1 MSAGDKP
8 ALMQIL
14 KNTPEFKPFEVV
26 VAEELID
33 YFLAD
38 GVKSGYNILI
48 AEDDGQVAGYI
59 CYGET
64 PCTVGT
70 WDIYWIAVSQV
81 KRGRGIGKM
90 LSATAED
97 IMKQSKGRLA
107 FIETSS
113 TPLYENTR
121 RFYIARGYGQV
132 ARIPDFY
139 LPGDDKLILQK
150 RL

>member
-1 MSAGDKP
+1 MSAADKR
-8 ALMQIL
+8 ALMVIL

-33 YFLAD
+33 YYLSD

-48 AEDDGQVAGYI
+48 AEDDGEVAGYV

-70 WDIYWIAVSQV
+70 WDIYWIAVSQA
-81 KRGRGIGKM
+81 KRGKGIGKM
-90 LSATAED
+90 LSAEAEAAIKKAD
-97 IMKQSKGRLA
+97 GRLA

-121 RFYIARGYGQV
+121 QFYLARGYELI

-139 LPGDDKLILQK
+139 MPGDDKLILQK
-150 RL
+150 RI

>member
-1 MSAGDKP
+1 MSAKDKR
-8 ALMQIL
+8 ALLQIL
-14 KNTPEFKPFEVV
+14 KNTPEFKPFEMV

-33 YFLAD
+33 FYLAD
-38 GVKSGYNILI
+38 GVKSGYIIQI
-48 AEDDGQVAGYI
+48 AEDDGELAGYI

-70 WDIYWIAVSQV
+70 WDIYWIAVARE
-81 KRGRGIGKM
+81 KRGRGIGKA
-90 LSATAED
+90 LSEVAETA
-97 IMKQSKGRLA
+97 IKQARGRLA

-121 RFYIARGYGQV
+121 NFYLGRGYELI

-139 LPGDDKLILQK
+139 MPGDDKLILQK
-150 RL
+150 KL

>member
-1 MSAGDKP
+1 MSVKDKR

-26 VAEELID
+26 VAEEVID
-33 YFLAD
+33 AYLSD
-38 GVKSGYNILI
+38 PVESGYHTLI
-48 AEDDGQVAGYI
+48 AEDDEGVAGYI
-59 CYGET
+59 CFGET

-70 WDIYWIAVSQV
+70 WDIYWVAVDRE
-81 KRGRGIGKM
+81 KRGRGIGKA
-90 LSATAED
+90 LSEAAETA
-97 IMKQSKGRLA
+97 IMKAGGRMA
-107 FIETSS
+107 IIETSS

-121 RFYIARGYGQV
+121 RFYLGRSYELV

-139 LPGDDKLILQK
+139 TPGDDKLIMQK

>member
-1 MSAGDKP
+1 MSAADKP

-33 YFLAD
+33 YYLED
-38 GVKSGYNILI
+38 GLKSGYNTLI
-48 AEDDGQVAGYI
+48 AEDDGEVAGYI

-70 WDIYWIAVSQV
+70 WDIYWIAVSRE
-81 KRGRGIGKM
+81 KRGKGIGRM
-90 LSATAED
+90 LSETAEAA
-97 IMKQSKGRLA
+97 IKKAHGRLA

-121 RFYIARGYGQV
+121 QFYLRRGYEIV

-139 LPGDDKLILQK
+139 MPGDDKLILQK